1 MIASP
6 NKLRAGSLGR
16 GLPGLIYAC
25 LPWITLTLAALI
37 LGQDVIGFWRL
48 PDVPL
53 KAIEAETGFCF
64 TTALPGALVR
74 PPGRIALVTVAEDGR
89 PLNGATLDHNGVRQ
103 LGHGLF
109 AVWDTKLLFSSSDNS
124 SPLTNGRMYS
134 ISGPRQLPGWL
145 TPAGLILAAFSYLLV
160 FHLRPADPN
169 NHRRGKAWE
178 WTALSLILLIAGL
191 WRAKMPSVALA
202 WPDSWLYS
210 SMSFEWETHRQ
221 LTPTMREL
229 VYQVFVTAVMHLG
242 QSPRLLVGLQHMFG
256 LIAAGLLF
264 VAVGNV
270 RRVTPLRPWT
280 QAAIGLLALGTALA
294 WALSTIPAY
303 YELYL
308 MPEALFHVLSAAAM
322 ALATAAL
329 CPTPST
335 PRGVFTSG
343 LLASGGAFILLMLY
357 TTVPRWGF
365 GVLLA
370 PVLLYLVLRRPGF
383 SKAQR
388 RGFWLAP
395 FGALLALV
403 ITPNILLHRKYEPQ
417 GNYFLQMHLL
427 CIQADIILP
436 EIEEE
441 ARAPQPKFPSR
452 LLDAVSADIRREMQR
467 YADHPSG
474 PTPSLHFNAD
484 QLMYEE
490 SVIAELRREFGDRP
504 QEIREFAMYFYLKA
518 WREQPAAMLGKI
530 MRQLATVYGDPATLF
545 DARGFE
551 FIATDD
557 VPLSR
562 RVLEGQIE
570 GHGGAGPWAG
580 MPGLLRQAEQDRTAY
595 SPTAVVQKLHEFAA
609 KAYLPVLIACVLV
622 FGWGGRRGARS
633 PGRATSRAMAPLA
646 LMGFAAGFL
655 SCSTI
660 AVIHTLDPGRY
671 RETLL
676 AVSLFAVASAIAALL
691 VTVDSLLRPR
701 DNPTPKSGETAAG

>member
-1 MIASP
+1 MISSP
-6 NKLRAGSLGR
+6 NQSRAGSPGR

-25 LPWITLTLAALI
+25 LPWITLTLAALA
-37 LGQDVIGFWRL
+37 LGQEAIGFWRL
-48 PDVPL
+48 ADVPL
-53 KAIEAETGFCF
+53 TAIEAENGFCF
-64 TTALPGALVR
+64 TAVLPGELVR

-89 PLNGATLDHNGVRQ
+89 PLDGATLDHNGVRQ

-124 SPLTNGRMYS
+124 SPLTNGRKYS

-145 TPAGLILAAFSYLLV
+145 TPAGLILAASSYLLV
-160 FHLRPADPN
+160 FHLRPAAPG
-169 NHRRGKAWE
+169 NHRGGKAWE

-221 LTPTMREL
+221 LMPTMREL

-264 VAVGNV
+264 VAVRNV
-270 RRVTPLRPWT
+270 RQATPLRPWA
-280 QAAIGLLALGTALA
+280 QAGIGLLALGTALA

-329 CPTPST
+329 CPTPPP
-335 PRGVFTSG
+335 PRGVLISG

-370 PVLLYLVLRRPGF
+370 PVLLYVVLRRPGF

-388 RGFWLAP
+388 RGFSLAP
-395 FGALLALV
+395 FAVIGALV
-403 ITPNILLHRKYEPQ
+403 IVPNTLLHRKYEPQ

-441 ARAPQPKFPSR
+441 ARGPQPKFPPR
-452 LLDAVSADIRREMQR
+452 LLNAVSADIRREMQR
-467 YADHPSG
+467 YAEHPTG

-504 QEIREFAMYFYLKA
+504 GEIRDFAMYFYLKA
-518 WREQPAAMLGKI
+518 WRRQPAAMLGKI
-530 MRQLATVYGDPATLF
+530 LRQLATVYGDPGTLF

-580 MPGLLRQAEQDRTAY
+580 VPGLLRQAGQDRTAY
-595 SPTAVVQKLHEFAA
+595 SPPATVRILHEFAA
-609 KAYLPVLIACVLV
+609 KAYLPILFACVLV
-622 FGWGGRRGARS
+622 IGWGCRRGADSSR
-633 PGRATSRAMAPLA
+633 RAVCLAVAPLA
-646 LMGFAAGFL
+646 LLGFAAGFL

-676 AVSLFAVASAIAALL
+676 AISLFAVASALATLL
-691 VTVDSLLRPR
+691 VAVDSLLRPPA
-701 DNPTPKSGETAAG
+701 NPTPKPDETAAG